1 MEGPLALTTAAVRSS
16 VLTYGGFDESTDV
29 TTKIKDMAPS
39 IVKGTS
45 KVYQRWYWYFECL
58 ILADSHLTRFL
69 VTLRARVEPAWSPS
83 HRRRTFSH
91 HRCRRVRSLVQ
102 PQ

>member
-45 KVYQRWYWYFECL
+45 KAIPTL
-58 ILADSHLTRFL
+58 ILVAGL
-69 VTLRARVEPAWSPS
+69 EC
-83 HRRRTFSH
+83 RTSN
-91 HRCRRVRSLVQ
+91 V
-102 PQ
+102 